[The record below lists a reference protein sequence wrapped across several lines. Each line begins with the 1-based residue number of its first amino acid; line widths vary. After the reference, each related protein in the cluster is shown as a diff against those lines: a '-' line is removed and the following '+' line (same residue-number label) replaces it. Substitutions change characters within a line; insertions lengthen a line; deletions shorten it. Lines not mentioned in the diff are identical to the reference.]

1 MLYYFQEKY
10 DSATQD
16 FESYARLR
24 PDEAEGYRMVGMS
37 YLKKGTYDDAIAIFT
52 HTLKVD
58 PTLTS
63 ALCYRAEAY
72 RRRGNDER
80 AIRDSSR
87 AIRMGGDPRVVADAY
102 ITRAKVLRKLGRYE
116 EAGTDIR
123 SALEIDP
130 RSYFYRYVAG
140 YANLE
145 QIRGAGLIGII
156 VVAFILVFKL
166 VLRAPKKDQ

>member
-1 MLYYFQEKY
+1 
-10 DSATQD
+10 
-16 FESYARLR
+16 
-24 PDEAEGYRMVGMS
+24 MS
-37 YLKKGTYDDAIAIFT
+37 YLKKGTYNAAIAIFT

-63 ALCYRAEAY
+63 AFCYRAEAY
-72 RRRGNDER
+72 RRKGNDQR
-80 AIRDSSR
+80 AIRDSAR
-87 AIRMGGDPRVVADAY
+87 AIQLGGHPRVVADAY
-102 ITRAKVLRKLGRYE
+102 ITRAKVFRKLGRYE

-145 QIRGAGLIGII
+145 QIRGAGLIALI
-156 VVAFILVFKL
+156 VVALILIFKL
-166 VLRAPKKDQ
+166 AMRAPKKED